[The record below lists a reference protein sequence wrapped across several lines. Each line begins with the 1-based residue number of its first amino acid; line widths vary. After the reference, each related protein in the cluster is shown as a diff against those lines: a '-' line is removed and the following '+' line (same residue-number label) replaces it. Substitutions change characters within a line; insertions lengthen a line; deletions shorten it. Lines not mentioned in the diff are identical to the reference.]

1 LTYVKNAAIVIFQT
15 AAVAAAQV
23 WYDSDVNT
31 DAGGGAWVTQL
42 VALTGVTAITT
53 LGVTNFA

>member
-1 LTYVKNAAIVIFQT
+1 MNNAAIVIFQT

-42 VALTGVTAITT
+42 VALTGVTDLTKLEA
-53 LGVTNFA
+53 TNFA